1 MNLLNIEH
9 ISKIYGEKI
18 IFDDASFGVQ
28 EGDKIGIVGIN
39 GTGKTTLLRM
49 IAGTEVPDDGQ
60 IIRQNGMKIAHLTQ
74 NPVFPEGAT
83 ILSYVQ
89 SVAEDME
96 WRVQS
101 NLNTLGI
108 TDHTMKIE
116 HLSGGQKRRVAM
128 AKVLAEDFDL
138 LLLDE
143 PTNHLDGEMISW
155 LEGYLRAYRGT
166 VIMVTHDRYFLDQV
180 TNRILEIS
188 HGKMYSYDANYTT
201 FLELKAQR
209 EEMELASERKRQ
221 SILRMELEWAK
232 RGCRARTTK
241 QKARLERLESL
252 KNGSAPVTDDTITL
266 DSVETRMGKK
276 TMELHHVSKSY
287 GEKVLV
293 RDFSY
298 TVLKNQKLGIIGP
311 NGCGKSTL
319 IKMMAGLVQP
329 DSGTIEVGE
338 TVKIGYFAQEEQ
350 AMDDSQRVIDYVKE
364 IGEYI
369 VTRDGR
375 ISASQLLER
384 FLFTPDMQYAPIG
397 KLSGGE
403 KRRLYLLGIL
413 AQNINLLLIDEAGNY
428 LDIPTLTILEDYL
441 NSFQGIVITI
451 SHDRYFLDNVVDRI
465 FEFDGNGHLQQ
476 YEGGYTDYL
485 EAKKRR
491 FGDSSDSGSGKKGGG
506 SSKNFKETGDAADS
520 GEKDSAKTWKQNR
533 PAKLKFSYKEQRE
546 YDTIDEDIAKLEA
559 KIEKLDQDIMANAT
573 NSGKLNELTK
583 EKEETEALLEEKMD
597 RWVYLNDL
605 AEKIEAQNRK

>member
-1 MNLLNIEH
+1 MNVLNIEH

-18 IFDDASFGVQ
+18 IFNDASFGVQ

-49 IAGTEVPDDGQ
+49 IAGTETPDDGQ

-83 ILSYVQ
+83 VLSYAQ
-89 SVAEDME
+89 SVAADME
-96 WRVQS
+96 WKVQS
-101 NLNTLGI
+101 NLNILGI
-108 TDHTMKIE
+108 TDHSIKIE
-116 HLSGGQKRRVAM
+116 HLSGGQKRRVAL

-143 PTNHLDGEMISW
+143 PTNHLDAEMISW

-188 HGKMYSYDANYTT
+188 HGKMYSYDANYTK

-241 QKARLERLESL
+241 QKARLERLETL
-252 KNGSAPVTDDTITL
+252 KNGAAPITDDTITL

-276 TMELHHVSKSY
+276 TMELHHISKSY
-287 GEKVLV
+287 GEKVLIK
-293 RDFSY
+293 DFSY

-319 IKMMAGLVQP
+319 IKMMAGLIQP

-350 AMDDSQRVIDYVKE
+350 EMDDSQRVIDYVKD

-369 VTRDGR
+369 VTREGR

-384 FLFTPDMQYAPIG
+384 FLFTPEMQYAPIG

-485 EAKKRR
+485 EAKTRR
-491 FGDSSDSGSGKKGGG
+491 MI
-506 SSKNFKETGDAADS
+506 NAQPKEVPNT
-520 GEKDSAKTWKQNR
+520 EKTKQTAKTWKQDR
-533 PAKLKFSYKEQRE
+533 PTKLKFSFKEARE
-546 YDTIDEDIAKLEA
+546 YETIDDEIAALEEKLEC
-559 KIEKLDQDIMANAT
+559 LDQEMLKYAT
-573 NSGKLNELTK
+573 NSVKLSELVQQ
-583 EKEETEALLEEKMD
+583 KEETQNALDEKME

-605 AEKIEAQNRK
+605 AERIEEQKKASES